1 MNSMRLFVQSMWC
14 VIIACVPGVV
24 GAAPLGP
31 MAPITPPA
39 KPATAFEKVAYVLT
53 GGIESR
59 NDEITLFAD
68 GRIETPDSLLQVV
81 LRKPKAKG
89 PQAERSERDDKAAKD
104 GKEAPAAAAA
114 KAGKEKDDHR
124 PPVVLSHY
132 LLQEDLDKLNDLVKQ
147 VDWAQIRPL
156 YASPTV
162 STDGFAEKISTVIA
176 GQRHDTVIT
185 DPDAHLPTPF
195 QSLVTYLKELQ
206 STYGAFGQPDRTS
219 PGDFSRLRWIY
230 KTSGGSEEHSTYL
243 EITKDLSFYAW
254 QRRKRT
260 VWGLWTEE
268 KVVRSL
274 RGVLGRQEFSKLQK
288 LAEGIGWDKLG
299 DGSDA
304 RTAADIH
311 THSLWLD
318 VGKRTY
324 YFMCSETKTPAA
336 LKPFFEHLEE
346 IEKAHRIDPQ

>member
-1 MNSMRLFVQSMWC
+1 MNSMRLFTQCMGC
-14 VIIACVPGVV
+14 VVVACASGVV

-39 KPATAFEKVAYVLT
+39 RPATTFEKVTYSLT
-53 GGIESR
+53 GGIEGR

-68 GRIETPDSLLQVV
+68 GRIETPDSPSRLVIQKL
-81 LRKPKAKG
+81 KPKS
-89 PQAERSERDDKAAKD
+89 PRAERGDAAEKDAKDEPAGAAAKD
-104 GKEAPAAAAA
+104 GKE
-114 KAGKEKDDHR
+114 KDEPR
-124 PPVVLSHY
+124 PPVLLSHY
-132 LLQEDLDKLNDLVKQ
+132 LLQEDLDKLSDLVKQ
-147 VDWAQIRPL
+147 IDWSQIRPM
-156 YASPTV
+156 YASAAV

-176 GQRHDTVIT
+176 GQRHETVIT

-195 QSLVTYLKELQ
+195 QSLVSYLKELQ
-206 STYGAFGQPDRTS
+206 GTYGVFGQLDRTS

-230 KTSGGSEEHSTYL
+230 KTTRGSEEYSTFL

-274 RGVLGRQEFSKLQK
+274 RGVLGQQEFSKLQK
-288 LAEGIGWDKLG
+288 LTEGIGWDKLG

-304 RTAADIH
+304 RTAVDVH

-346 IEKAHRIDPQ
+346 IEKAHRIDQQ